1 MKNEIKEESLEPR
14 EIAIEYCKAIRKDI
28 KTAKEIPHP
37 LSKQIEE
44 ELRKV
49 CKIPSEESLDKYPEL
64 KAEVDYQ
71 KNLEVRA
78 IKIWEKEIQKV
89 MKENS
94 LTKEDIKEE

>member
-1 MKNEIKEESLEPR
+1 MQEETLE
-14 EIAIEYCKAIRKDI
+14 ETKQKAIEYCKAIRRDI
-28 KTAKEIPHP
+28 KTAKEVVHP
-37 LSKQIEE
+37 LSKLIEE

-78 IKIWEKEIQKV
+78 IKIWEKEIQTV
-89 MKENS
+89 MKEHNLS
-94 LTKEDIKEE
+94 KEDIKEERE